1 MHKPLKESDFNPAH
15 SSALE
20 EPSPTVSASDA
31 TGPALLA
38 PARQETLRSEQILRF
53 QKSERAL
60 HWSIAAPFM
69 VCYVTG
75 MVLLLFYNLHAGG
88 ISRQVLSWLHR
99 TAGTAMILFPVLA
112 LVRHR
117 RDYRI
122 HFYNIR
128 HAWSWPSC
136 DLKWLA
142 LMIPAAASRRI
153 ILPEQGK
160 FNAAEKLNFL
170 MVLCTYPLFIA
181 TGVLI
186 WMPGRVVLL
195 WIVHVGLAL
204 IATPLILG
212 HIYMALINP
221 GTRAGLSGMLSGYV
235 DRHWARHHYRRWYR
249 ENFEEDAKDAG
260 ESKKA
265 FVQFRQTAAVV
276 LPFLAAR
283 RFRNTSKVGSQ
294 THQKA

>member
-1 MHKPLKESDFNPAH
+1 MHKPLKESEVDSTLSYAP
-15 SSALE
+15 E
-20 EPSPTVSASDA
+20 EPDPTASTPDTKEPTVI
-31 TGPALLA
+31 A
-38 PARQETLRSEQILRF
+38 PEGRVTLRSEQILRF
-53 QKSERAL
+53 QRSERAL
-60 HWSIAAPFM
+60 HWSIAVPFM
-69 VCYVTG
+69 VCYLTG
-75 MVLLLFYNLHAGG
+75 MVLLLFYNLHSGG

-99 TAGTAMILFPVLA
+99 TAGAAMILFPALT

-122 HFYNIR
+122 HLYNIR
-128 HAWSWPSC
+128 HACAWPSC

-142 LMIPAAASRRI
+142 LMIPASLCRRI

-186 WMPGRVVLL
+186 WMPERVVLL

-204 IATPLILG
+204 LATPLMLG

-221 GTRAGLSGMLSGYV
+221 GTRVGLSGMLSGYV
-235 DRHWARHHYRRWYR
+235 DRHWAKHHYRRWYR

-265 FVQFRQTAAVV
+265 FTQIGQKAAVV

-294 THQKA
+294 TQQES